1 MNIRSCALAIPLVAM
16 LVACGSD
23 ESSSTGGG
31 GGGGG
36 GGGADTIS
44 MSPTTQPTYG
54 WNLGNAD
61 TLEVART
68 SDLGTPVWRAVRVD
82 LDGIGSGVTHGTTGA
97 DRDITVNTEA
107 TLTVGIAYRV
117 RVVRLTGGSVVMKTF
132 TVEP

>member
-1 MNIRSCALAIPLVAM
+1 MNRRSLFVAAPLVIA

-23 ESSSTGGG
+23 ESSSNG

-36 GGGADTIS
+36 GGGADTIT

-61 TLEVART
+61 TIDVART
-68 SDLGTPVWRAVRVD
+68 SNLSTPIWRAVRVD

-97 DRDITVNTEA
+97 DRNVTVNTET
-107 TLTVGIAYRV
+107 TLTVGIQYQV
-117 RVVRLTGGSVVMKTF
+117 RVVRLTGGSAVTKTF
-132 TVEP
+132 TVQP